1 MLTIIGVFSKMIKK
15 LLLTI
20 LSSILLLSACSKEEA
35 AKSEPIVVK
44 KEITPD
50 VDKTQMELPNFSALV
65 KHVGNT
71 VVNVTTEAVQTAST
85 DNQIDGLDPDDPL
98 SELFKRLVPQQQAPA
113 QPQVRHALGSGFIIS
128 SDGYI
133 LTNAH
138 VVSDSKK
145 ITVKTTDKQELD
157 AKLIGLDT
165 KTDIALLKVNATGL
179 PTVKI
184 GDPNQLEVGEWVA
197 AMGAPFG
204 FDNSVTQGIVSAK
217 GRNLP
222 SDNYVPFIQTDVPIN
237 PGNSGGPL
245 FNLKEQVVG
254 INSQIY
260 SRSGGYMGISFSIP
274 IDIAMNIV
282 SQLKQYGKVS
292 HGQLGV
298 QFQPVTKQLAKS
310 FGLPKPMGALVANIV
325 PDSGASKAG
334 VKVGDI
340 ILKADG
346 KSLDDVGA
354 LPLIVGSKK
363 PGDKIDLEVFR
374 NNKTMTITAT
384 LSGADNQE
392 LAENGKPSGSNSVQL
407 DKFGLT
413 LSDIDAKTRE
423 KMRLGAGVI
432 VTKAADLAQMSGI
445 IPGDIIL
452 SINNISVDNAAK
464 AKAIV
469 GNNTAVVLLI
479 SRNNQQ
485 MFITLG

>member
-1 MLTIIGVFSKMIKK
+1 MAKK

-20 LSSILLLSACSKEEA
+20 LSSILLVSCTKPAVNSNEQPVAVNKEVA
-35 AKSEPIVVK
+35 A
-44 KEITPD
+44 T

-65 KHVGNT
+65 RHVGNT
-71 VVNVTTEAVQTAST
+71 VVNITTEAVQTAQA

-98 SELFKRLVPQQQAPA
+98 SELFKRLVPQQQEPA

-145 ITVKTTDKQELD
+145 ITVKTADKQELD

-254 INSQIY
+254 MNSQIY

-282 SQLKQYGKVS
+282 GQLKQYGKVS

-310 FGLPKPMGALVANIV
+310 FGLSKPMGALVANIV
-325 PDSGASKAG
+325 PDSGAEKAG

-384 LSGADNQE
+384 LTGADNQV
-392 LAENGKPSGSNSVQL
+392 LADNSKSAGSNSVQL
-407 DKFGLT
+407 NKFGLT

-423 KMRLGAGVI
+423 KIRIGSGVI
-432 VTKAADLAQMSGI
+432 VTKATDIAQMSGI
-445 IPGDIIL
+445 IPGDVIL
-452 SINNISVDNAAK
+452 SINNIPVSSVARAK
-464 AKAIV
+464 DIV
-469 GNNTAVVLLI
+469 GTNTAVVLLI

>member
-1 MLTIIGVFSKMIKK
+1 MAKK

-20 LSSILLLSACSKEEA
+20 LSSILLVSACT
-35 AKSEPIVVK
+35 KSETGNNEQPLVVN
-44 KEITPD
+44 KEITPT
-50 VDKTQMELPNFSALV
+50 VEKTQMELPNFSHLV
-65 KHVGNT
+65 KMVGNT
-71 VVNVTTEAVQTAST
+71 VVNITTEAMQEATV
-85 DNQIDGLDPDDPL
+85 DNQGDGPDSDDDPL
-98 SELFKRLVPQQQAPA
+98 SELFKRMVPQPPV

-128 SDGYI
+128 ADGYI

-138 VVSDSKK
+138 VVNGAKK
-145 ITVKTTDKQELD
+145 ITVKTSDKQELD

-165 KTDIALLKVNATGL
+165 KTDVALLKVNATGL
-179 PTVKI
+179 PVVKI
-184 GDPNQLEVGEWVA
+184 GDPNQLDVGEWVA

-222 SDNYVPFIQTDVPIN
+222 SDNYIPFIQTDVPIN

-245 FNLKEQVVG
+245 FNLKAQVVG
-254 INSQIY
+254 MNSQIY

-282 SQLKQYGKVS
+282 NQLKQYGKVS

-310 FGLPKPMGALVANIV
+310 FGLPKPTGALVANIV
-325 PDSGASKAG
+325 PGSGAEKAG

-363 PGDKIDLEVFR
+363 PGDKMSLEVFR
-374 NNKTMTITAT
+374 NNKTISIDAV
-384 LSGADNQE
+384 LSGTDDTL
-392 LAENGKPSGSNSVQL
+392 LAQNGKPASSSSVKL
-407 DKFGLT
+407 DRFGLN

-423 KMRLGAGVI
+423 KMRLGVGVI
-432 VTKAADLAQMSGI
+432 VTKAVDIAQMSGI
-445 IPGDIIL
+445 LAGDIVL
-452 SINNISVDNAAK
+452 SINNVPVTNVARVKD
-464 AKAIV
+464 IV
-469 GNNTAVVLLI
+469 GNNPIIVVLI

-485 MFITLG
+485 MFVTLG